1 MIQSCCGWLA
11 LALHLTMK
19 IFLLLVIALC
29 WGLPGDTEKDGENE
43 ERNYDEYSPGDTE
56 KDDENVE
63 RNDGEYLDQNEDESE
78 EYKEAY
84 SLG

>member
-29 WGLPGDTEKDGENE
+29 WGLPGDTEKDDETE
-43 ERNYDEYSPGDTE
+43 ERNYE
-56 KDDENVE
+56 
-63 RNDGEYLDQNEDESE
+63 EYLDQNEDESE

>member
-11 LALHLTMK
+11 LALQLTMK

-29 WGLPGDTEKDGENE
+29 WGLPGDTEKDDENE
-43 ERNYDEYSPGDTE
+43 ERNYEEYD
-56 KDDENVE
+56 KN
-63 RNDGEYLDQNEDESE
+63 LDQNEDESEEYKEKNEDESE

>member
-11 LALHLTMK
+11 LALQLTMK

-29 WGLPGDTEKDGENE
+29 WGLPGDENE

-56 KDDENVE
+56 KD
-63 RNDGEYLDQNEDESE
+63 EYVDQNEDVSE